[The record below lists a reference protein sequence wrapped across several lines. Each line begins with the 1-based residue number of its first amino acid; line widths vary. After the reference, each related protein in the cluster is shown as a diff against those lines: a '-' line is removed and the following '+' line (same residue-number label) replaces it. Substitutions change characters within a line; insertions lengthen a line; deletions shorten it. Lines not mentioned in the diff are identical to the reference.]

1 MSGEPIE
8 GASPCNPLR
17 GGTMEVVT
25 VATGGSLVVRRQLGA
40 KLKSLRAAA
49 GKSLADVD
57 EAGVAS
63 KAKLSRIESGKSA
76 VKLVDVWG
84 LCRLYGAS
92 PETTDALAA
101 LVPGTQQDDW
111 WEAYGSAVVAD
122 WFGLYAGLE
131 VASSRIRAFEPQLVH
146 GLVQTEDYARAAIS
160 ADSRLS
166 ADVVEQRVR
175 FRLDRQRTQADRTI
189 ILSEGAVRLVAGS
202 PEIMA
207 AQVQH
212 LREVEADVLV
222 LPFSAGAYPLRRGFA
237 LLDFP
242 DADDPSIAY
251 IDGPPAA
258 AYLDQPDDRA
268 EYEFVWQVIEDMS
281 IPIEEW
287 QP

>member
-1 MSGEPIE
+1 M
-8 GASPCNPLR
+8 A
-17 GGTMEVVT
+17 
-25 VATGGSLVVRRQLGA
+25 AGGSLVVRRQLGA
-40 KLKSLRAAA
+40 KLKALRTTA
-49 GKSLADVD
+49 GKSLADVQ
-57 EAGVAS
+57 EADVAS
-63 KAKLSRIESGKSA
+63 KAKLSRIESGKSP
-76 VKLVDVWG
+76 VKLVDVWA

-131 VASSRIRAFEPQLVH
+131 VAASRIRAFEPQLVH

-160 ADSRLS
+160 ADSRL
-166 ADVVEQRVR
+166 APEVVEQRVR
-175 FRLDRQRTQADRTI
+175 FRMDRQRTQADLTI
-189 ILSEGAVRLVAGS
+189 ILSEGAMRLVAGS
-202 PEIMA
+202 PEIMK
-207 AQVQH
+207 AQIDH
-212 LREVEADVLV
+212 LRQVDATVLV

-237 LLDFP
+237 LLDFA

-268 EYEFVWQVIEDMS
+268 EYEFVWQVIEAKS
-281 IPIEEW
+281 IPIKEW
-287 QP
+287 QS

>member
-1 MSGEPIE
+1 MG
-8 GASPCNPLR
+8 
-17 GGTMEVVT
+17 VVT
-25 VATGGSLVVRRQLGA
+25 MAAGGSLVVRRQLGA
-40 KLKSLRAAA
+40 KLKHLRAAA

-57 EAGVAS
+57 ASGIAS
-63 KAKLSRIESGKSA
+63 KAKLSRIESGKSP
-76 VKLVDVWG
+76 VKIVDVWG

-101 LVPGTQQDDW
+101 LAPGTQQDNW

-131 VASSRIRAFEPQLVH
+131 AAASKIRAFEPQLVH

-160 ADSRLS
+160 ADPRLS

-175 FRLDRQRTQADRTI
+175 FRLDRQRARAEQTI
-189 ILSEGAVRLVAGS
+189 ITTEGVLRMVTGS

-207 AQVQH
+207 AQVEH
-212 LREVEADVLV
+212 LRSVDATVLV
-222 LPFSAGAYPLRRGFA
+222 VPFTAGAYPLRRGFV
-237 LLDFP
+237 LLDFD

-258 AYLDQPDDRA
+258 RYLDQPDDRA